1 MNKNIF
7 FYIKDLLKIAYPIIL
22 GNLGFI
28 LIGVGDVVVAGRHS
42 TSTLAAVSIATAII
56 NCVVA
61 FGIGV
66 LGSISP
72 VLSNYKGEGRRVST
86 YFYPSLRFAIALSL
100 VIALI
105 ILFLIPVIDCLG
117 IEASLIPMIKDYF
130 WITALSITGAYIH
143 SMAKEFLQTY
153 EIVMFPNLL
162 TIAGVFL
169 NVFLNIIFVFGYG
182 FIPEMGAVGLAWASL
197 LTRYIMGAI
206 LIWYCYQKVK
216 IEKCTKRKM
225 SFIYYKDLFKV
236 GIPSSLAIM
245 IEFVAFNSVVILTGR
260 ISSIYAAAQN
270 ILCTITSVT
279 FMVPLAISNAAAL
292 KVGYYNGAKDFY
304 TLRRYAYSVLLMST
318 GFMSCAALIIFLFP
332 HTILN
337 LFTKDAEL
345 IAVGISI
352 TYLISAF
359 QIFDGLQV
367 SMAGIFRGLKKTSI
381 VMISNFISY
390 WGISIP
396 LGCIL
401 AFHYKLNLFGFW
413 VAIGFSSMILC
424 TIMGTNLII
433 KFKKLR
439 RNI

>member
-42 TSTLAAVSIATAII
+42 TSTLAAISIATAII

-105 ILFLIPVIDCLG
+105 ILFLVPVIDCLG
-117 IEASLIPMIKDYF
+117 IEVSLIPMIKDYF
-130 WITALSITGAYIH
+130 WITAFSITGAYIH

-153 EIVMFPNLL
+153 EIVMFPNML

-197 LTRYIMGAI
+197 LTRYIMGVI
-206 LIWYCYQKVK
+206 LIWYCYKRVK

-318 GFMSCAALIIFLFP
+318 GFMFCAALIIFLFP

-337 LFTKDAEL
+337 LFTKDTEL

-381 VMISNFISY
+381 VMISNLISY

-433 KFKKLR
+433 KFKKMR